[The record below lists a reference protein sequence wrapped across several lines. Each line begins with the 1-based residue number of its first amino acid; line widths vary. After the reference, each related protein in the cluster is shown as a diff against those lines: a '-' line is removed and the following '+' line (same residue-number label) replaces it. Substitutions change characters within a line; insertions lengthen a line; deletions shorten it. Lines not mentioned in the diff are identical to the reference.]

1 MDKTGVPEGMG
12 YLIIDVVAV
21 VLLIAVLG
29 WATYKYRNYRRGR
42 RDRPTD

>member
-1 MDKTGVPEGMG
+1 MDKGIIPEGMG

-21 VLLIAVLG
+21 VLLIAVMAWG
-29 WATYKYRNYRRGR
+29 SIKYAAFRKGR

>member
-1 MDKTGVPEGMG
+1 MEKSGIPEGMG

-21 VLLIAVLG
+21 VVLIAVLAWG
-29 WATYKYRNYRRGR
+29 TYKYRDYRRGR